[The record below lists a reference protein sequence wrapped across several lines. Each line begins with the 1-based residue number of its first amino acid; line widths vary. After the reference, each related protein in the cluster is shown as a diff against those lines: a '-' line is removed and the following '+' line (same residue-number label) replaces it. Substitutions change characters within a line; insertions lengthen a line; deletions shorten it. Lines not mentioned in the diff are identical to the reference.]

1 MRHGHVRAPSPS
13 GHRLGYRRDTD
24 LNLDRLV
31 DRMRRYIVEFRDGSG
46 YVSLNRRYWPYKIER
61 VSDPLQADNYTSR
74 KLALDTVSAVSKAKR
89 RDYVTRALN
98 VEVTA

>member
-1 MRHGHVRAPSPS
+1 
-13 GHRLGYRRDTD
+13 
-24 LNLDRLV
+24 
-31 DRMRRYIVEFRDGSG
+31 
-46 YVSLNRRYWPYKIER
+46 VSLNRRYWPYKIER